1 MVLPMV
7 ASVSG
12 NILPAVFP
20 GSPAALKL
28 AQQNAVLPSPLP
40 SPEQQA
46 QQRGAAILR
55 FDRPVVS
62 PDILNSLTESGLRN
76 STSTTGGSD
85 PARRAAEAYREVQQ
99 TLQPLLALAT
109 PPAPVPNPAGLA
121 PGAGEAGT
129 RQDRETSRIRDRTAE
144 PDGNE
149 RDGRRAGSAARDE
162 RRETGSAAAEASRN
176 PLLPEARTAFPARPA
191 AVPQARAPGLTGVT
205 VDIGA

>member
-1 MVLPMV
+1 MV

-55 FDRPVVS
+55 FDRPSVS

-99 TLQPLLALAT
+99 TLQPLLALST

-121 PGAGEAGT
+121 PGAGESGV
-129 RQDRETSRIRDRTAE
+129 RQDRETSRIRERIPDR
-144 PDGNE
+144 DRDQGNE
-149 RDGRRAGSAARDE
+149 RKAETADRAD
-162 RRETGSAAAEASRN
+162 RREAGGIGEPVRN
-176 PLLPEARTAFPARPA
+176 PLLPEARPNFPARPA
-191 AVPQARAPGLTGVT
+191 TAPPARAPGLTGVT